1 MKLHA
6 YVHELL
12 SKKFTEAEMKVIDEN
27 WDSYIQMSFGNSSAR
42 QLIAAAKTVLLC
54 EATT

>member
-1 MKLHA
+1 MKLPA

-12 SKKFTEAEMKVIDEN
+12 SKKFTVAEMKVIDEN
-27 WDSYIQMSFGNSSAR
+27 WDSYIQMSFGNSTAR
-42 QLIAAAKTVLLC
+42 QLITAAKTVLVC